1 MPSSTLLGQAI
12 LAGLFV
18 GGLYALLGLGSSLVW
33 GLLRRINLAF
43 FGLSFL
49 AAYGVYQL
57 STWHISPLLGILIV
71 LPIIVGVGVAMH
83 EGLTRLGVT
92 EFTSLLVGFGL
103 LIIIEAGIQWIWT
116 ADFRRVE
123 TPYGTAT
130 VKAGPL
136 FISVAESCVLLVAI
150 AVCTA
155 VWTWLRF
162 TYVGKALR
170 AGAEDPAI
178 AAAYGVDPR
187 KLSLVLAG
195 VSAGCAAIGGS
206 ALAIIHTLAP
216 VQIYAWLGVVF
227 AVMILGGIGKP
238 LGLLVASVV
247 VGVAE
252 SITMAV
258 AGPTWAP
265 LVAFTILILILL
277 FQPSRV

>member
-1 MPSSTLLGQAI
+1 MPSATLLGQAV

-57 STWHISPLLGILIV
+57 STWHINPLVGILIV
-71 LPIIVGVGVAMH
+71 LPVIVGIGVAMQI
-83 EGLTRLGVT
+83 GLTRLGVT

-136 FISVAESCVLLVAI
+136 FVSVAELCVLLVAI
-150 AVCTA
+150 FVCA
-155 VWTWLRF
+155 GVWSWLRF

-178 AAAYGVDPR
+178 AAVYGVDPR
-187 KLSLVLAG
+187 KLGLILCG
-195 VSAGCAAIGGS
+195 VSAGCAAIGGG

-238 LGLLVASVV
+238 LGLLVASIV
-247 VGVAE
+247 VGVSE

-258 AGPTWAP
+258 AGPSWAP

-277 FQPSRV
+277 IQPSRV